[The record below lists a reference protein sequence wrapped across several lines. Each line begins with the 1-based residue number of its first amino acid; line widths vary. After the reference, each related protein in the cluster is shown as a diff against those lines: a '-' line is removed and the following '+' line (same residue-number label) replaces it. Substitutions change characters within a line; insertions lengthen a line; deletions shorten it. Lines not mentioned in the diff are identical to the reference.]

1 MTALLIENAVGIF
14 TGQSGAAMRTA
25 GSIRVR
31 DGVITAIGALRA
43 EPGETTLDAR
53 GCVIYP
59 GLISTHHHLF
69 QSVMKGVK
77 AGLDQSLAGWL
88 RSVPYRLWSKI
99 DEEALAVAA
108 RIGLTEMLLSGTTTI
123 ADHHYLF
130 SDTYRFD
137 PAQVI
142 FEVAR
147 SLGIRLVLCR
157 GGATITRR
165 FDNDDFVPMPTE
177 TLDHMLKSVEACAQR
192 FHDTSPGSLSQ
203 VVLAPTT
210 PTWSIDPGE
219 LREAIAAARRMKL
232 RLHSHLSES
241 TEYVDFCLSVHGKR
255 PVEWLADH
263 DWLGPDVWFAHLVHL
278 DSNEIQMLASTGTG
292 MAHCPQSNCRIGS
305 GIAPADSLS
314 RLGGAVSLGVDGA
327 ASNESADMISE
338 MHSAWHTHRAVKGPT
353 SVSVEDVVH
362 WATAGGARVLGL
374 PQIGTLAPGQ
384 QADIAIFDLD
394 EPRHFGMHDPLIA
407 PVTCAGSASVRYLLI
422 GGRIVV
428 ENNVI
433 PGLDIQKLRS
443 DAARVVAR
451 LAA

>member
-1 MTALLIENAVGIF
+1 MTAWLIENATGIF
-14 TGQSGAAMRTA
+14 TGRAGAAMRTA

-31 DGVITAIGALRA
+31 DGIITAIGALQA
-43 EPGETTLDAR
+43 EPDEQVLDAR

-77 AGLDQSLAGWL
+77 AGLDQTLAGWL
-88 RSVPYRLWSKI
+88 RTVPYRLWSKI

-130 SDTYRFD
+130 SDSYRFD

-157 GGATITRR
+157 GGATITRV
-165 FDNDDFVPMPTE
+165 FDNDDLVPMPTE

-192 FHDTSPGSLSQ
+192 FHDASPGSLSQ

-210 PTWSIDPGE
+210 PTWSIAPGE
-219 LREAIAAARRMKL
+219 LKEAIAAARRMKL

-241 TEYVDFCLSVHGKR
+241 PEYVEFCLSVHGKR

-263 DWLGPDVWFAHLVHL
+263 DWLGPDVWFAHLIHL
-278 DSNEIQMLASTGTG
+278 DSNEIGILANTGTG

-305 GIAPADSLS
+305 GIAPADALS

-327 ASNESADMISE
+327 ASNESNDMISE
-338 MHSAWHTHRAVKGPT
+338 MHSAWHTHRAVKGPG

-362 WATAGGARVLGL
+362 WATAGGARVLGM
-374 PQIGTLAPGQ
+374 PHVGTLAPGQ

-407 PVTCAGSASVRYLLI
+407 PVTCAGSAKLRYLLI

-428 ENNVI
+428 EDGAI
-433 PGLDIQKLRS
+433 PGLDLQKLKS
-443 DAARVVAR
+443 DAARVVTR

>member
-1 MTALLIENAVGIF
+1 MTSLLIENATGIF
-14 TGQSGAAMRTA
+14 TGLHGDAMRTS
-25 GSIRVR
+25 GSIRIR
-31 DGVITAIGALRA
+31 DGVIAAIGALQA
-43 EPGETTLDAR
+43 EPNERRLDAR

-69 QSVMKGVK
+69 QSVLKGVRS
-77 AGLDQSLAGWL
+77 GINLPLAGWL
-88 RSVPYRLWSKI
+88 RSVPYTYWSKI
-99 DEEALAVAA
+99 DEEALATAA
-108 RIGLTEMLLSGTTTI
+108 RIGLAEMLLSGTSTI

-130 SDTYRFD
+130 SDTFRFD

-147 SLGIRLVLCR
+147 SLGIRLVFCR
-157 GGATITRR
+157 GGATKGRH
-165 FDNDDFVPMPTE
+165 FDTDELVPMPIE
-177 TLDHMLKSVEACAQR
+177 SLDHMLKSVEACAQR

-219 LREAIAAARRMKL
+219 LKEAIAAARRMKL

-241 TEYVDFCLSVHGKR
+241 SDYVDFCLSVHGKR

-278 DSNEIQMLASTGTG
+278 DPNEVRMLAETGTG
-292 MAHCPQSNCRIGS
+292 MAHCPQSNCRLGS
-305 GIAPADSLS
+305 GIAPADAMA

-338 MHSAWHTHRAVKGPT
+338 MHSCWHTHRALKGADAVT
-353 SVSVEDVVH
+353 AEDVVH

-394 EPRHFGMHDPLIA
+394 QPRHFGMHDPLIA
-407 PVTCAGSASVRYLLI
+407 PVTCAGSANLRALLI
-422 GGRIVV
+422 GGRMVV
-428 ENNVI
+428 ENGVI
-433 PGLDIQKLRS
+433 PGLDIQKLKS
-443 DAARVVAR
+443 DAARVIAR

>member
-219 LREAIAAARRMKL
+219 LKEAIAAARRMKL

-241 TEYVDFCLSVHGKR
+241 SEYVDFCLSVHGKR

>member
-1 MTALLIENAVGIF
+1 MTAMLIENATGIF
-14 TGQSGAAMRTA
+14 TGGPGPAMRTS
-25 GSIRVR
+25 GSIRIR
-31 DGVITAIGALRA
+31 DGVIVAIGALQA
-43 EPGETTLDAR
+43 EPNERRLDAS
-53 GCVIYP
+53 GCVVYP

-69 QSVMKGVK
+69 QSVLKGVRS
-77 AGLDQSLAGWL
+77 GINLPLAGWL
-88 RSVPYRLWSKI
+88 RSVSYTFWSKI

-108 RIGLTEMLLSGTTTI
+108 RIGLTEMLLSGTTTV

-130 SDTYRFD
+130 SDTFRFD

-147 SLGIRLVLCR
+147 SLGIRLVFCR
-157 GGATITRR
+157 GGATKARH
-165 FDNDDFVPMPTE
+165 FDNGKTVPMPIE
-177 TLDHMLKSVEACAQR
+177 SLDRILQSVEACAQR
-192 FHDTSPGSLSQ
+192 FHDTSPGSLSH
-203 VVLAPTT
+203 VALAPTT
-210 PTWSIDPGE
+210 PTWSLDPGE
-219 LREAIAAARRMKL
+219 LKEVVAAARRMKL

-241 TEYVDFCLSVHGKR
+241 SEYVDFCLSVHGKR

-278 DSNEIQMLASTGTG
+278 DPNEVRILASTGTG
-292 MAHCPQSNCRIGS
+292 MAHCPQSNCRLGS
-305 GIAPADSLS
+305 GVAPADAMA

-338 MHSAWHTHRAVKGPT
+338 MHSAWHTHRAVKGADAVT
-353 SVSVEDVVH
+353 AEDVVH

-384 QADIAIFDLD
+384 QADIAIFNLD
-394 EPRHFGMHDPLIA
+394 QPRHFGMHDPMIA
-407 PVTCAGSASVRYLLI
+407 PVTCAGSASLRYLLI
-422 GGRIVV
+422 GGRTVV
-428 ENNVI
+428 ENGAI
-433 PGLDIQKLRS
+433 PGLDIQKLKS

>member
-1 MTALLIENAVGIF
+1 MTALLIENATGIF
-14 TGQSGAAMRTA
+14 TGGPGPAMRTS
-25 GSIRVR
+25 GSIRIR
-31 DGVITAIGALRA
+31 DGVIVAIGALQA
-43 EPGETTLDAR
+43 EPNERRLDAS
-53 GCVIYP
+53 GCVVYP

-69 QSVMKGVK
+69 QSVLKGVRS
-77 AGLDQSLAGWL
+77 GINLPLAGWL
-88 RSVPYRLWSKI
+88 RSVSYTFWSKI

-108 RIGLTEMLLSGTTTI
+108 RIGLTEMLLSGTTTV

-130 SDTYRFD
+130 SDTFRFD

-147 SLGIRLVLCR
+147 SLGIRLVFCR
-157 GGATITRR
+157 GGATKARH
-165 FDNDDFVPMPTE
+165 FDNGKTVPMPIE
-177 TLDHMLKSVEACAQR
+177 SLDRMLQSVEACAQR
-192 FHDTSPGSLSQ
+192 FHDTSPGSLSH
-203 VVLAPTT
+203 VALAPTT
-210 PTWSIDPGE
+210 PTWSLDPGE
-219 LREAIAAARRMKL
+219 LKEVVAAARRMKL

-241 TEYVDFCLSVHGKR
+241 SEYVDFCLSVHGKR

-278 DSNEIQMLASTGTG
+278 DPNEVRILASTGTG
-292 MAHCPQSNCRIGS
+292 MAHCPQSNCRLGS
-305 GIAPADSLS
+305 GVAPADAMA

-338 MHSAWHTHRAVKGPT
+338 MHSAWHTHRAVKGADAVT
-353 SVSVEDVVH
+353 AEDVVH

-384 QADIAIFDLD
+384 QADIAIFNLD
-394 EPRHFGMHDPLIA
+394 QPRHFGMHDPMIA
-407 PVTCAGSASVRYLLI
+407 PVTCAGSASLRYLLI
-422 GGRIVV
+422 GGRTVV
-428 ENNVI
+428 ENGAI
-433 PGLDIQKLRS
+433 PGLDIQKLKS

>member
-1 MTALLIENAVGIF
+1 MTSLLIENATGIF
-14 TGQSGAAMRTA
+14 TGRPGAEMRTS

-31 DGVITAIGALRA
+31 DGVIVEIGALQAQPDERR
-43 EPGETTLDAR
+43 LDAS

-69 QSVMKGVK
+69 QSVLKGVK
-77 AGLDQSLAGWL
+77 SGINLPLAGWL
-88 RSVPYRLWSKI
+88 RSVSYSYWSKI

-108 RIGLTEMLLSGTTTI
+108 RIGLAEMLLSGTSTI

-147 SLGIRLVLCR
+147 SLGIRLVFCR
-157 GGATITRR
+157 GGATKGRR
-165 FDNDDFVPMPTE
+165 FDTDEFIPMPVE
-177 TLDHMLKSVEACAQR
+177 SLDHMLKSVESCAQR
-192 FHDTSPGSLSQ
+192 FHDMSPGSLSQ

-210 PTWSIDPGE
+210 PTWSIEPGQ
-219 LREAIAAARRMKL
+219 LKEAIAAARRMKL
-232 RLHSHLSES
+232 RVHTHLSES

-255 PVEWLADH
+255 PVEWIADH

-278 DSNEIQMLASTGTG
+278 DSDEIQMLASTGTG
-292 MAHCPQSNCRIGS
+292 MSHCPQSNCRLGS
-305 GIAPADSLS
+305 GIAPADAMA

-327 ASNESADMISE
+327 ASNEAADMISE
-338 MHSAWHTHRAVKGPT
+338 MHSCWHTHRAVKGADVVT
-353 SVSVEDVVH
+353 AEDVVH

-422 GGRIVV
+422 GGRMVV

>member
-278 DSNEIQMLASTGTG
+278 DPNEIQMLASTGTG

>member
-1 MTALLIENAVGIF
+1 MLIENAIGIF
-14 TGQSGAAMRTA
+14 TGLHGGAMRSHGA
-25 GSIRVR
+25 IRIR
-31 DGVITAIGALRA
+31 DGVIVAIGDLEP
-43 EPGETTLDAR
+43 EPGENRLDAS

-69 QSVMKGVK
+69 QSVMKGVRS
-77 AGLDQSLAGWL
+77 GINLPLAGWL
-88 RSVPYRLWSKI
+88 RSVPYTYWSKI

-108 RIGLTEMLLSGTTTI
+108 RIALSELLLSGTTTA

-130 SDTYRFD
+130 SDTFRFD
-137 PAQVI
+137 PAAVI

-147 SLGIRLVLCR
+147 SLGIRLVFCR
-157 GGATITRR
+157 GGATKARH
-165 FDNDDFVPMPTE
+165 FDTDELVPMPVE
-177 TLDHMLKSVEACAQR
+177 PLEQMLRSVEACAQR

-210 PTWSIDPGE
+210 PTWSLDPGE
-219 LREAIAAARRMKL
+219 LKEVIAAARRMKL
-232 RLHSHLSES
+232 RLHSHLSETS
-241 TEYVDFCLSVHGKR
+241 EYVDFCLSVHGKR

-278 DSNEIQMLASTGTG
+278 DAHEVQILASSGTG
-292 MAHCPQSNCRIGS
+292 MAHCPQSNCRLGS
-305 GIAPADSLS
+305 GIAPADALA

-338 MHSAWHTHRAVKGPT
+338 MHSAWHIHRALKGADVVT
-353 SVSVEDVVH
+353 AEDVVR

-374 PQIGTLAPGQ
+374 PRIGTLAPGQ
-384 QADIAIFDLD
+384 RADIAIFDLN

-407 PVTCAGSASVRYLLI
+407 PVTCAGSAHLRYLLV

-428 ENNVI
+428 ENGAI
-433 PGLDIQKLRS
+433 PGLDIKELRS
-443 DAARVVAR
+443 DAASVIARMVA
-451 LAA
+451 

>member
-1 MTALLIENAVGIF
+1 
-14 TGQSGAAMRTA
+14 MRTS

-31 DGVITAIGALRA
+31 DGVIVEIGALQAQPDERR
-43 EPGETTLDAR
+43 LDAS

-69 QSVMKGVK
+69 QSVLKGVK
-77 AGLDQSLAGWL
+77 SGINLPLAGWL
-88 RSVPYRLWSKI
+88 RSVSYSYWSKI

-108 RIGLTEMLLSGTTTI
+108 RIGLAEMLLSGTSTI

-147 SLGIRLVLCR
+147 SLGIRLVFCR
-157 GGATITRR
+157 GGATKGRR
-165 FDNDDFVPMPTE
+165 FDTDEFIPMPVE
-177 TLDHMLKSVEACAQR
+177 SLDHMLKSVESCAQR
-192 FHDTSPGSLSQ
+192 FHDMSPGSLSQ

-210 PTWSIDPGE
+210 PTWSIEPGQ
-219 LREAIAAARRMKL
+219 LKEAIAAARRMKL
-232 RLHSHLSES
+232 RVHTHLSES

-255 PVEWLADH
+255 PVEWIADH

-278 DSNEIQMLASTGTG
+278 DSDEIQMLASTGTG
-292 MAHCPQSNCRIGS
+292 MSHCPQSNCRLGS
-305 GIAPADSLS
+305 GIAPADAMA

-327 ASNESADMISE
+327 ASNEAADMISE
-338 MHSAWHTHRAVKGPT
+338 MHSCWHTHRAVKGADVVT
-353 SVSVEDVVH
+353 AEDVVH

-422 GGRIVV
+422 GGRMVV

>member
-1 MTALLIENAVGIF
+1 MTALLIENATGIF
-14 TGQSGAAMRTA
+14 TGGQGLAMRTS
-25 GSIRVR
+25 GSIRIR
-31 DGVITAIGALRA
+31 DGVIVAIGSLQA
-43 EPGETTLDAR
+43 EPNERRLDASC
-53 GCVIYP
+53 CVVYP

-69 QSVMKGVK
+69 QSVLKGVRS
-77 AGLDQSLAGWL
+77 GINLPLAGWL
-88 RSVPYRLWSKI
+88 RSVSYTFWSKI

-108 RIGLTEMLLSGTTTI
+108 RIGLTEMLLSGTTTV

-130 SDTYRFD
+130 SDTFRFD

-147 SLGIRLVLCR
+147 SLGIRLVFCR
-157 GGATITRR
+157 GGATKGRH
-165 FDNDDFVPMPTE
+165 FDNGKSVPMPIE
-177 TLDHMLKSVEACAQR
+177 SLDRMLQSVEACAQR
-192 FHDTSPGSLSQ
+192 FHDTSPGSLSH
-203 VVLAPTT
+203 VALAPTT
-210 PTWSIDPGE
+210 PTWSLDPGE
-219 LREAIAAARRMKL
+219 LKEVVAAARRMKL

-241 TEYVDFCLSVHGKR
+241 SEYVDFCLSVHGKR

-278 DSNEIQMLASTGTG
+278 DPNEVRILASTGTG
-292 MAHCPQSNCRIGS
+292 MAHCPQSNCRLGS
-305 GIAPADSLS
+305 GVAPADAMA

-338 MHSAWHTHRAVKGPT
+338 MHSAWHTHRAVKGADAVT
-353 SVSVEDVVH
+353 AEDVVH

-384 QADIAIFDLD
+384 QADIAIFNLD
-394 EPRHFGMHDPLIA
+394 QPRHFGMHDPMIA
-407 PVTCAGSASVRYLLI
+407 PVTCAGSASLRYLLI
-422 GGRIVV
+422 GGQTVV
-428 ENNVI
+428 ENGAI
-433 PGLDIQKLRS
+433 PGLDIQKLKS

>member
-14 TGQSGAAMRTA
+14 TGRSGAAMRTT

-31 DGVITAIGALRA
+31 DGVITEIGALRA
-43 EPGETTLDAR
+43 EPDETALDAQ

-69 QSVMKGVK
+69 QSVLKGVK
-77 AGLDQSLAGWL
+77 AGLDQTLAGWL

-142 FEVAR
+142 FDVAR

-177 TLDHMLKSVEACAQR
+177 TLHHMLKSVEACAQR
-192 FHDTSPGSLSQ
+192 FHDASPASLSQ

-219 LREAIAAARRMKL
+219 LKEAIAAARRMKL

-241 TEYVDFCLSVHGKR
+241 PEYVEFCLSVHGKR

-263 DWLGPDVWFAHLVHL
+263 DWLGPDVWFAHLIHL
-278 DSNEIQMLASTGTG
+278 DPNEVRILASTGTG

-305 GIAPADSLS
+305 GIAPADALS

-338 MHSAWHTHRAVKGPT
+338 MHSAWHTHRAVKGPA
-353 SVSVEDVVH
+353 SVSVEDVVQ

-384 QADIAIFDLD
+384 QADIAIFNLD
-394 EPRHFGMHDPLIA
+394 EPRHFGMHDPMIA
-407 PVTCAGSASVRYLLI
+407 PVTCAGSANLRYLLI

-428 ENNVI
+428 ENGAI
-433 PGLDIQKLRS
+433 PGLDIQRLKS
-443 DAARVVAR
+443 DAIRVVTR

>member
-1 MTALLIENAVGIF
+1 MTAWLIENAVGIF
-14 TGQSGAAMRTA
+14 TGQSGAGMRTT

-31 DGVITAIGALRA
+31 DGVITAIGALQA

-77 AGLDQSLAGWL
+77 AGLDQPLAGWL

-130 SDTYRFD
+130 SESYRFD

-203 VVLAPTT
+203 VVMAPTT
-210 PTWSIDPGE
+210 PTWSIEPGQ
-219 LREAIAAARRMKL
+219 LKEAIAAARRMKL

-241 TEYVDFCLSVHGKR
+241 PEYVEFCMAVHGKR

-263 DWLGPDVWFAHLVHL
+263 DWLGPDVWFAHLIHL
-278 DSNEIQMLASTGTG
+278 DPNEVRILASTGTG

-305 GIAPADSLS
+305 GIAPADALS

-338 MHSAWHTHRAVKGPT
+338 MHSAWHTHRAVKGPA

-384 QADIAIFDLD
+384 QADIAVFTLN
-394 EPRHFGMHDPLIA
+394 EPRHFGMHDPMIA
-407 PVTCAGSASVRYLLI
+407 PVTCAGSANLRYLLI

-428 ENNVI
+428 ENGAI
-433 PGLDIQKLRS
+433 PGLDIQRLRS
-443 DAARVVAR
+443 DAIRVVTR

>member
-353 SVSVEDVVH
+353 AVSVEDVVH